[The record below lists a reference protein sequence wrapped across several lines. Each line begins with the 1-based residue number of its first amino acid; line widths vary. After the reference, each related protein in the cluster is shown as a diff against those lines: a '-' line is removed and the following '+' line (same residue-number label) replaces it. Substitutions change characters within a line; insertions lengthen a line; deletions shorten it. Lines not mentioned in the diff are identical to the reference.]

1 MGKSNAEEILA
12 RAEKK
17 ASSSVGWFGS
27 QSSKWEE
34 AGDLFAQV
42 SHTWSEPRCVGD
54 ELGAWRKGEMGG
66 SPVGGSMLLDGGA
79 IAW

>member
-1 MGKSNAEEILA
+1 MGKSNAEEYLN

-27 QSSKWEE
+27 SSNKWEE

-42 SHTWSEPRCVGD
+42 STVKDSNSSLSNSLFSFEVQA
-54 ELGAWRKGEMGG
+54 LGVDSR
-66 SPVGGSMLLDGGA
+66 
-79 IAW
+79 

>member
-1 MGKSNAEEILA
+1 MGKSNAEEYLG

-27 QSSKWEE
+27 ASNKWEE

-42 SHTWSEPRCVGD
+42 RPTI
-54 ELGAWRKGEMGG
+54 
-66 SPVGGSMLLDGGA
+66 A
-79 IAW
+79 IAACTLVQAVVSGPGADFISVPGCKCFQN